1 MIKLCFIGRK
11 LQKSGRFEELHMMTT
26 ACLNQNGIPIA
37 VVSGDEKIIID
48 IIFALDLQMTFLS

>member
-1 MIKLCFIGRK
+1 
-11 LQKSGRFEELHMMTT
+11 MMTT

>member
-1 MIKLCFIGRK
+1 
-11 LQKSGRFEELHMMTT
+11 MMTT

-48 IIFALDLQMTFLS
+48 IIFTLDLQMTFLS